1 MKGEKHKSSGGSQR
15 RESRGSHR
23 APVKPGVFEVAL
35 DTAVVLW
42 LIFVASFNPH
52 EMMLG
57 AASVLLTMLFLY
69 SVARSLGLN
78 LEMRLHDV
86 AQGYR
91 IPWYELTGN
100 WEIVLVLFK
109 DLLGIAPAQNCFRVC
124 GFDSSRHDPV
134 RASRT
139 VIAVAFTT
147 ASPNCIVIGIEPAL
161 SRMLFHQISPTG
173 VQRMAKALGA
183 KG

>member
-1 MKGEKHKSSGGSQR
+1 MEGKQQTLPIERHKHQ
-15 RESRGSHR
+15 SRGSHR
-23 APVKPGVFEVAL
+23 SPINAGVFVLAL
-35 DTAVVLW
+35 SAAVVLW
-42 LIFVASFNPH
+42 LVFVASFNPH
-52 EMMLG
+52 EMMVG
-57 AASVLLTMLFLY
+57 AVCVLLTMVFTY
-69 SVARSLGLN
+69 SVARSLDLK
-78 LEMRLHDV
+78 LTMRLRDV
-86 AQGYR
+86 AQAYR
-91 IPWYELTGN
+91 LPWYELTGN
-100 WEIVLVLFK
+100 WTIVLVLMK

-139 VIAVAFTT
+139 VMAVAFTT
-147 ASPNCIVIGIEPAL
+147 AAPNCIVIGIEPSL

>member
-1 MKGEKHKSSGGSQR
+1 MEGEQNGSRAQGPQH
-15 RESRGSHR
+15 ESRGTHL
-23 APVKPGVFEVAL
+23 APITPGVFAL
-35 DTAVVLW
+35 ALAAAVILW
-42 LIFVASFNPH
+42 LVFVASFNPH
-52 EMMLG
+52 ELIVGG
-57 AASVLLTMLFLY
+57 ACVLLTMIFLY
-69 SVARSLGLN
+69 SVARSLGLK
-78 LEMRLHDV
+78 LKLRLQDL
-86 AQGYR
+86 AQAYR

-100 WEIVLVLFK
+100 WTLVSVLFK

-139 VIAVAFTT
+139 VLAVALTT
-147 ASPNCIVIGIEPAL
+147 ASPNSIVIGIDPTR